1 MEVHYIN
8 QDSDQN
14 ESRLEILKNQIQS
27 LDSEN
32 LLALIA
38 QLEGQWCL
46 DCRGDTHVPFKIG
59 FEQFFRQDEL
69 DENRMP
75 NRIDIERVS
84 AQNLRQQRMLG

>member
-32 LLALIA
+32 LTALIE
-38 QLEGQWCL
+38 QLEQQWRL
-46 DCRGDTHVPFKIG
+46 DCRGDTHIPFKIG
-59 FEQFFRQDEL
+59 FEQFFS
-69 DENRMP
+69 P
-75 NRIDIERVS
+75 
-84 AQNLRQQRMLG
+84 G